1 MDSVGVFDIWPRG
14 MKQTM
19 HHHKADE
26 ASHVCVCVA
35 IDISTILSVE
45 RFCFLRKK
53 IPPFADEIETKRS
66 VRFSA
71 SATRAS
77 GFWNFEKFKFHAKK
91 KKVHSRP
98 VPEDDQLR
106 VN

>member
-1 MDSVGVFDIWPRG
+1 
-14 MKQTM
+14 M

-53 IPPFADEIETKRS
+53 IPPFADEIETKVRS
-66 VRFSA
+66 FFRIGDTGV
-71 SATRAS
+71 
-77 GFWNFEKFKFHAKK
+77 GFLE
-91 KKVHSRP
+91 
-98 VPEDDQLR
+98 L
-106 VN
+106 